1 MIGMF
6 VRDTFDRITAYF
18 DQLERW
24 RAAKARDN
32 ALRSRRPADRA
43 RRSPALD

>member
-18 DQLERW
+18 DQFQGW
-24 RAAKARDN
+24 RAEKARDN
-32 ALRSRRPADRA
+32 ALHSRGPADRA
-43 RRSPALD
+43 RRSPAPH